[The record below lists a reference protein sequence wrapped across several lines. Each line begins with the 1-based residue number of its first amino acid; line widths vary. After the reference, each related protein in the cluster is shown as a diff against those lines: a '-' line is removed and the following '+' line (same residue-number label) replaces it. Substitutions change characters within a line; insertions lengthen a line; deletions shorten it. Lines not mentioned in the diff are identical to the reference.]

1 MKRDMERSVTLDIVR
16 TEIATRI
23 RRFCEHFDEK
33 EFSSLVDLM
42 AEIEVRYRM
51 RDDWIFFR
59 NHQPRRP
66 SFN

>member
-1 MKRDMERSVTLDIVR
+1 MERSVTFDTVR

-23 RRFCEHFDEK
+23 RRFCQHFDER
-33 EFSSLVDLM
+33 EFSSLVDRM

-51 RDDWIFFR
+51 RDEWSFFR
-59 NHQPRRP
+59 AQAPRRP